1 MDIESY
7 IKNLPPELQEK
18 VRTCSSV
25 EELLALAKEAKVP
38 LPDEALA
45 AIAGGDQEV
54 GGCGDPA
61 CPKCGS
67 SSLELFGKEK
77 DPNYQQLRVPVQL
90 RKRRCVAIIRFG
102 YESGV
107 NESGDWPPTH
117 QRAESSLNGSIP

>member
-1 MDIESY
+1 M
-7 IKNLPPELQEK
+7 
-18 VRTCSSV
+18 
-25 EELLALAKEAKVP
+25 LALAKEAKVP

-77 DPNYQQLRVPVQL
+77 DPNYPWLYIYHYGCNNCGCL
-90 RKRRCVAIIRFG
+90 FN
-102 YESGV
+102 YE
-107 NESGDWPPTH
+107 
-117 QRAESSLNGSIP
+117 NGAVWQ

>member
-1 MDIESY
+1 MTKGEKPESAARIKRRTTVDIESY

-25 EELLALAKEAKVP
+25 EEVLALAKEAKLP

-77 DPNYQQLRVPVQL
+77 DPNYPWLYIYHYGCNNCGCL
-90 RKRRCVAIIRFG
+90 FN
-102 YESGV
+102 YE
-107 NESGDWPPTH
+107 
-117 QRAESSLNGSIP
+117 NGAVWQ

>member
-1 MDIESY
+1 MTKGEKPESAARIKRRTTVDIESY

-45 AIAGGDQEV
+45 AIAGGEDSDS
-54 GGCGDPA
+54 GNCTGIT

-67 SSLELFGKEK
+67 DDVSITGL
-77 DPNYQQLRVPVQL
+77 DPGCYCGTVHVKCNKCGHEWDQTDFQ
-90 RKRRCVAIIRFG
+90 
-102 YESGV
+102 
-107 NESGDWPPTH
+107 
-117 QRAESSLNGSIP
+117 